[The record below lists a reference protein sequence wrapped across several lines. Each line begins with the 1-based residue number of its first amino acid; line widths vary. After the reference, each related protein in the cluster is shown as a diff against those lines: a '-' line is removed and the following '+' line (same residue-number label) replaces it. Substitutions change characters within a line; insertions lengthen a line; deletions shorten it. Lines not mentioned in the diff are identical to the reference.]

1 MIIWLA
7 SYPKSG
13 NTWVRMFLK
22 SYFMESDEKF
32 SLEKSISDNF
42 KPQGFPDQKILEE
55 LKVDYYKFEE
65 IAKNWETMQD
75 YLNLN
80 NETNFVKTHNAMCT
94 VGSYKFTSHKNTKGA
109 IYIVRDPRDILVSYS
124 NYLNENIDETLKTML
139 SDHSYEAGEFK
150 NIIYKKSLMGSWS
163 SHYNSWKK
171 YKSRD
176 TIIIKYEDMVCN
188 TYDTFLRV
196 LNYLN
201 KLTNLEINETKMIDA
216 IKQTSF
222 ENLKNLELTEGFK
235 ENPSTNPF
243 FRNGKVGEWKK
254 KLDKEQVQKIE
265 KAFKIEMIELGYL

>member
-1 MIIWLA
+1 MIVWIA

-13 NTWVRMFLK
+13 NTWMRLFIK
-22 SYFMESDEKF
+22 SYLNDSNKKF
-32 SLEKSISDNF
+32 SLNNHSDDAIIVETFPNEKKFD
-42 KPQGFPDQKILEE
+42 E
-55 LKVDYYKFEE
+55 LKINYKDFND
-65 IAKNWETMQD
+65 IVKNWINLQS
-75 YLNLN
+75 LINLN
-80 NETNFVKTHNAMCT
+80 NKINYLKTHNAMCT
-94 VGSYKFTSHKNTKGA
+94 INNHKFTNIENTLGG
-109 IYIVRDPRDILVSYS
+109 IHIVRDPRDILVSYS

-201 KLTNLEINETKMIDA
+201 KLINLEINETKIIDA

>member
-94 VGSYKFTSHKNTKGA
+94 IGSYKFTSHKNTKGA

-196 LNYLN
+196 LKYLS

-222 ENLKNLELTEGFK
+222 ENLKSLELTEGFK

-254 KLDKEQVQKIE
+254 KLNKEQVQKIE